1 MKVVS
6 VLIEHGTGSL
16 DRPFSYFYDGDV
28 DLRVGMRV
36 LVTFGKQKLVGY
48 VEGVQDTTS
57 SKEEIDESFGFQLS
71 FVESVLDKEPLLNE
85 ELLRLASQVA
95 SYYLAPKISVLQAML
110 PKSLRP
116 ASSSLKSP
124 KIAYETYVDLVDAKE
139 DGLTDKQIELLRL
152 IASNG
157 TILKKECGHPT
168 ILEKLIQA
176 KRVKLRKEEKQRLK
190 LKDYEPSNPL
200 PLTHEQQVAYDTI
213 LSSEKEVNLL
223 QGVTGSGKTEVY
235 LHLSEYFMQ
244 QGKTIL
250 MLVPE
255 ISLTPVMVDYFAR
268 RFQNKVAILHSGLTP
283 AEKYDEYRRI
293 ARGDAQIVVGA
304 RSAVFAPLDHIGLI
318 IIDEEHV
325 ESYKQDNAP
334 YYHAREVAIM
344 RAKYHQAKVVLG
356 SATPSIETKARARNG
371 VYGYAVMAKRVH
383 ENPLPP
389 TRIVDLSAKNA
400 FPRGEHVY
408 SKVLLDA
415 LKDRLQKGEQSM
427 LLINRRGYSSYIS
440 CSQCGYVF
448 ACPNCQGNLTYHRHD
463 EMLKCHRCGYV
474 QQYPETCPQCHSDA
488 LMRVGFGTER
498 IVKTLLEHFP
508 NARIGRLDSDIGKV
522 RNQVDK
528 TLKEF
533 AHGDYDILVG
543 TQMIAK
549 GHDFPNVT
557 LVGVVLADVGLSL
570 PSYRACETTFQ
581 LLAQAVGRAGRGDK
595 KGEAIIQTY
604 NPTHY
609 AISLGAAQDY
619 EKFYHR
625 EMQMRHVSQYP
636 PFVYLIVMEFSSKN
650 EEKAAESALN
660 LKNELLQQGF
670 DDLVVLGPSSPY
682 FGYLNGVYKKTLTIK
697 TRHPEELKAY
707 LKQVQSALDGLAG
720 VRIRFDVDPIDC

>member
-1 MKVVS
+1 
-6 VLIEHGTGSL
+6 
-16 DRPFSYFYDGDV
+16 
-28 DLRVGMRV
+28 
-36 LVTFGKQKLVGY
+36 
-48 VEGVQDTTS
+48 
-57 SKEEIDESFGFQLS
+57 
-71 FVESVLDKEPLLNE
+71 
-85 ELLRLASQVA
+85 
-95 SYYLAPKISVLQAML
+95 
-110 PKSLRP
+110 
-116 ASSSLKSP
+116 
-124 KIAYETYVDLVDAKE
+124 
-139 DGLTDKQIELLRL
+139 
-152 IASNG
+152 
-157 TILKKECGHPT
+157 
-168 ILEKLIQA
+168 
-176 KRVKLRKEEKQRLK
+176 
-190 LKDYEPSNPL
+190 
-200 PLTHEQQVAYDTI
+200 
-213 LSSEKEVNLL
+213 
-223 QGVTGSGKTEVY
+223 
-235 LHLSEYFMQ
+235 
-244 QGKTIL
+244 
-250 MLVPE
+250 
-255 ISLTPVMVDYFAR
+255 
-268 RFQNKVAILHSGLTP
+268 
-283 AEKYDEYRRI
+283 
-293 ARGDAQIVVGA
+293 
-304 RSAVFAPLDHIGLI
+304 
-318 IIDEEHV
+318 
-325 ESYKQDNAP
+325 
-334 YYHAREVAIM
+334 
-344 RAKYHQAKVVLG
+344 
-356 SATPSIETKARARNG
+356 
-371 VYGYAVMAKRVH
+371 
-383 ENPLPP
+383 
-389 TRIVDLSAKNA
+389 
-400 FPRGEHVY
+400 
-408 SKVLLDA
+408 
-415 LKDRLQKGEQSM
+415 
-427 LLINRRGYSSYIS
+427 
-440 CSQCGYVF
+440 
-448 ACPNCQGNLTYHRHD
+448 
-463 EMLKCHRCGYV
+463 
-474 QQYPETCPQCHSDA
+474 
-488 LMRVGFGTER
+488 
-498 IVKTLLEHFP
+498 LEHFP